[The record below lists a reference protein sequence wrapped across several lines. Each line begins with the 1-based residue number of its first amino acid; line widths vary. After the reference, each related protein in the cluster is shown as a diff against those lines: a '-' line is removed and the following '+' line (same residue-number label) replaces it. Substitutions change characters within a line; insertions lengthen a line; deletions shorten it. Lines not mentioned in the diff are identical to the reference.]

1 MREKFIKLIAA
12 ALIIGGFSYY
22 YVYDHTINFMYVNP
36 YTETS
41 GMQKIAKTIREL
53 NKTLN
58 KTKYYAA
65 LAGQKFDY
73 ILINGYGSG
82 FLQRNPIPNDLDTE
96 IFIDLGTFDYD
107 KIKDKS
113 VIADQIVKKMDAFQ
127 YYLVKSIENSQP
139 RIFYGIK
146 SPHGIKSYMDSRHEY
161 YTLEIANSLDKAISN
176 KKYINHLTK
185 VSKHD
190 GETNYYMPYVMEPG
204 HMIVKDYDIINLYSD
219 IVSYNDEMLK
229 YMRIVSLSLSFSA
242 KIKHNGKIHE
252 IEMIP
257 ELRSTGPLTIEYRLY
272 APNVFYKDNSKNYI
286 KNWYAFKDEE
296 QYVKWLLYCYADILK
311 VIYPDDAFEYNP
323 IKIFKRTLQLTD
335 MISPVLGKNEAEEIY
350 NYIYKNLQNRDIQLL
365 NEYINITD
373 ILGHTFKAGKMY
385 SNFKSDNKI
394 VPMVKKLNEVVQEL
408 KRRGNIKPEDMKV
421 LEDFVSIDINKQLK
435 SVLHVEVTNRQKE
448 ELDPKFKK
456 VITPLISKIV
466 LYTVTDANKMQ
477 SVIRRLKNIY
487 FDAGYHYVH
496 LYVANTNTFYV
507 EKDEFTSSIKDFK
520 DFALKNNLAED
531 MNFIVLPKE
540 QIPQNLMKYLV
551 WVRYNPTA
559 SQEAYYNKIKQI
571 LLDNRDEFKL
581 NQKRFFVK

>member
-190 GETNYYMPYVMEPG
+190 GETNYYMPYVMDPG
-204 HMIVKDYDIINLYSD
+204 YMIVKDYDLINLYSD

-229 YMRIVSLSLSFSA
+229 YMRIVSLSLTFRA
-242 KIKHNGKIHE
+242 KIKRNGKIHE

-257 ELRSTGPLTIEYRLY
+257 ELRSTGPLAMEYRLY
-272 APNVFYKDNSKNYI
+272 APNVFFKNSAKEYIEDLYALQDEKLYI
-286 KNWYAFKDEE
+286 KWF
-296 QYVKWLLYCYADILK
+296 LFCYADHLK
-311 VIYPDDAFEYNP
+311 VIYPDDAFEFNP

-335 MISPVLGKNEAEEIY
+335 MVAPVLGDAQTQEIY
-350 NYIYKNLQNRDIQLL
+350 NYIYENLQNRDIQLL
-365 NEYINITD
+365 NEYINISD
-373 ILGHTFKAGKMY
+373 ILAHTFKAGKMF
-385 SNFKSDNKI
+385 SSFKTDKKI
-394 VPMVKKLNEVVQEL
+394 VPMAQILDSVVKEMKQ
-408 KRRGNIKPEDMKV
+408 RGNIRPEDMKI
-421 LEDFVSIDINKQLK
+421 LEDYVTVDIKSQLSAVS
-435 SVLHVEVTNRQKE
+435 HEVVAKKQKE
-448 ELDPKFKK
+448 ELDDKFKNI
-456 VITPLISKIV
+456 ITPLISKIA
-466 LYTVTDANKMQ
+466 LYTVTDADKMH
-477 SVIRRLKNIY
+477 SIIDKLKNIY
-487 FDAGYHYVH
+487 IHAGFHYVS
-496 LYVANTNTFYV
+496 LSVANSNTFYV
-507 EKDEFTSSIKDFK
+507 EKDEFTSNIKDFK
-520 DFALKNNLAED
+520 DFAIKNNLAED
-531 MNFIVLPKE
+531 MNFKVLPKD
-540 QIPQNLMKYLV
+540 QIPRNLLKYRV
-551 WVRYNPTA
+551 WVRYNPTKE
-559 SQEAYYNKIKQI
+559 QEAYFNQIKQT
-571 LLDNRDEFKL
+571 LLENRNEFKL